1 MIKFFFGIVFVGL
14 VGFSVKKPA
23 DNKSLA
29 NVNQQQGIL
38 IFTDCKPVAEYEFVK
53 NINAEGQTLGTVIN
67 GGPGQICFC
76 SYTYTQAVEATL
88 KMISKKK
95 LQADGI
101 IFNTSNM
108 SADLIKFK

>member
-1 MIKFFFGIVFVGL
+1 MIVIISL
-14 VGFSVKKPA
+14 VGFTVNKPA

-38 IFTDCKPVAEYEFVK
+38 IFTDCKPVAEYEFIK
-53 NINAEGQTLGTVIN
+53 NIKSDDQTQGKVYY
-67 GGPGQICFC
+67 GDGKGICFC
-76 SYTYTQAVEATL
+76 DLNYSQAVEATL
-88 KMISKKK
+88 KLMKKKK
-95 LQADGI
+95 LEADGI